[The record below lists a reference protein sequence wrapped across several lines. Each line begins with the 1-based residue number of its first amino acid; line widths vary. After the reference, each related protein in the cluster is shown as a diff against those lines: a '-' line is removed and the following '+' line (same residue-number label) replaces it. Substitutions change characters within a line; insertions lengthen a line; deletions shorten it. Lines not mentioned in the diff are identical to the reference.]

1 MEFQNPPTGL
11 MNFDLQ
17 KNQSSIIKVIG
28 VGGGGGNAVN
38 HMYNQGIR
46 GVDFIVCNTD
56 EQALNASPIP
66 AKIQLGA
73 SLTEGRG
80 AGSLPEVGKNA
91 AIENIEEVKKYL
103 AQNTKMVFI
112 TAGMG
117 GGTGTG
123 AAPVIAQAAKEMG
136 ILTVGIVTIPFDFE
150 GKKRKVQAEYGLDE
164 MRKQVDTLL
173 VISNEKLRE
182 IGGNLSLST
191 AFNMADDVLTTAAK
205 SIAEI
210 ITMPGYVNVDFAD
223 VRTVMSDSG
232 NAIMG
237 SAKANGE
244 NRAQMAVES
253 AMSSPLLNDNDIKG
267 ARHVL
272 LYISTGNIELKM
284 DEVTVITDYVQDEAG
299 MTAEIIWGTGT
310 DETLGDDICVTVIA
324 TGFQNGSKTNVEKE
338 KKEIVLNIETPKAP
352 VAETAPAAT
361 VEFQVTNLN
370 ETPVAPVAE
379 TVAQPSFEI
388 TQQEETSFFVV
399 DTVENVMETPVENQA
414 VEITFNPETINN
426 QEFILNQTEEI
437 QKEVEKSNFDVR
449 PATELN
455 FSTYV
460 ENEPVAQQEVKPTA
474 SITDIFEVHN
484 TNSSAEDKSKNDL
497 YRAQE
502 RMMRL
507 KDITSKIKTP
517 SGLMDI
523 ENIPAYQ
530 RRNVKLE
537 DNIPMQQAGI
547 SNSTISVDEN
557 GMRIVKENRYLH
569 GNVD

>member
-91 AIENIEEVKKYL
+91 AIENIEDVKKYL

-150 GKKRKVQAEYGLDE
+150 GKKRKIQAEAGLDE

-237 SAKANGE
+237 SAKASGE
-244 NRAQMAVES
+244 NRAQLAVES

-272 LYISTGNIELKM
+272 LYISTGNVELKM
-284 DEVTVITDYVQDEAG
+284 DEVTVITDYVQEEAG

-324 TGFQNGSKTNVEKE
+324 TGFQSGSKPNVEKE
-338 KKEIVLNIETPKAP
+338 KKEIVLNIETPKTAP
-352 VAETAPAAT
+352 VAETTPSAN

-370 ETPVAPVAE
+370 ETPAEPVEQA
-379 TVAQPSFEI
+379 SFEI
-388 TQQEETSFFVV
+388 NTQEETPFFVS
-399 DTVENVMETPVENQA
+399 ENVVETPVENKP
-414 VEITFNPETINN
+414 VEITFNPEAINN
-426 QEFILNQTEEI
+426 TEFILNQTEEI

-449 PATELN
+449 PAAELN
-455 FSTYV
+455 FTTYV

-474 SITDIFEVHN
+474 SINDIFEVHN
-484 TNSSAEDKSKNDL
+484 TNSSSEDKSKNDL
-497 YRAQE
+497 YSAQE

-547 SNSTISVDEN
+547 SSSTISVDEN

>member
-1 MEFQNPPTGL
+1 MDMQNPTNGL
-11 MNFDLQ
+11 MNFDLL
-17 KNQSSIIKVIG
+17 KDQSSIIKVIG

-66 AKIQLGA
+66 VKIQLGA

-91 AIENIEEVKKYL
+91 AIENIEDVKQYL
-103 AQNTKMVFI
+103 KATTKMVFI

-150 GKKRKVQAEYGLDE
+150 GKKRKMQAELGLSE
-164 MRKQVDTLL
+164 MRKYVDTLL

-223 VRTVMSDSG
+223 VCTVMSDSG

-237 SAKANGE
+237 SAKAKGE
-244 NRAQMAVES
+244 NRAQKAVEA

-272 LYISTGNIELKM
+272 LYISTGTQELLM
-284 DEVTVITDYVQDEAG
+284 DEVTTVTDYVQEEAG

-310 DETLGDDICVTVIA
+310 DENMTDEICVTVIA
-324 TGFQNGSKTNVEKE
+324 TGFQSGSKDYVRED
-338 KKEIVLNIETPKAP
+338 KKEVVLQVEEPKKQEETESTPFFITNTAGNTETATAAEEPAFIVENLQPEP
-352 VAETAPAAT
+352 VAEVQPA
-361 VEFQVTNLN
+361 
-370 ETPVAPVAE
+370 TP
-379 TVAQPSFEI
+379 QP
-388 TQQEETSFFVV
+388 
-399 DTVENVMETPVENQA
+399 
-414 VEITFNPETINN
+414 VEITFNPENIKENDFMFSETEENN
-426 QEFILNQTEEI
+426 QQNETLAFNVSN
-437 QKEVEKSNFDVR
+437 EVELDVYK
-449 PATELN
+449 E
-455 FSTYV
+455 
-460 ENEPVAQQEVKPTA
+460 EPVAQKPQEVQPVVWENT
-474 SITDIFEVHN
+474 IQDIFETTTVQKK
-484 TNSSAEDKSKNDL
+484 EDKTKDDL
-497 YRAQE
+497 YKAQE

-507 KDITSKIKTP
+507 KEITHKLKTP
-517 SGLMDI
+517 SGLMDL
-523 ENIPAYQ
+523 ESEPAYK
-530 RRNVKLE
+530 RRNIKLE
-537 DNIPMQQAGI
+537 DNLPMNNTGV
-547 SNSTISVDEN
+547 SNSSIQFDEN
-557 GMRIVKENRYLH
+557 GVRIVNENRFLH

>member
-91 AIENIEEVKKYL
+91 AIENIEDVKKYL

-150 GKKRKVQAEYGLDE
+150 GKKRKIQAEAGLDE

-237 SAKANGE
+237 SAKASGE
-244 NRAQMAVES
+244 NRAQLAVES

-272 LYISTGNIELKM
+272 LYISTGNVELKM
-284 DEVTVITDYVQDEAG
+284 DEVTVITDYVQEEAG

-324 TGFQNGSKTNVEKE
+324 TGFQSGSKPNVEKE
-338 KKEIVLNIETPKAP
+338 KKEIVLNIETPKTAP
-352 VAETAPAAT
+352 VAETTPSAN

-370 ETPVAPVAE
+370 ETPAEPVEQA
-379 TVAQPSFEI
+379 SFEI
-388 TQQEETSFFVV
+388 NTQEETPFVV
-399 DTVENVMETPVENQA
+399 SENVVETPVENKP
-414 VEITFNPETINN
+414 VEITFNPEAINN
-426 QEFILNQTEEI
+426 TEFILNQTEEI
-437 QKEVEKSNFDVR
+437 QKEVKKSNFDVR
-449 PATELN
+449 PAAELN
-455 FSTYV
+455 FTTYV

-474 SITDIFEVHN
+474 SINDIFEVHN
-484 TNSSAEDKSKNDL
+484 TNSSSEDKSKNDL
-497 YRAQE
+497 YSAQE

-547 SNSTISVDEN
+547 SSSTISVDEN

>member
-1 MEFQNPPTGL
+1 MDMQNPTNGL
-11 MNFDLQ
+11 MNFDLL

-91 AIENIEEVKKYL
+91 AIENIEDVKQYL
-103 AQNTKMVFI
+103 QPTTKMVFI

-123 AAPVIAQAAKEMG
+123 AAPVIAQAAREMG

-150 GKKRKVQAEYGLDE
+150 GKKRKMQAELGLSE
-164 MRKQVDTLL
+164 MRKYVDTLL

-223 VRTVMSDSG
+223 VCTVMSDSG

-237 SAKANGE
+237 SAKAKGE
-244 NRAQMAVES
+244 NRAQKAVEA

-272 LYISTGNIELKM
+272 LYISTGTQELLM
-284 DEVTVITDYVQDEAG
+284 DEVTTVTDFVQEEAG

-310 DETLGDDICVTVIA
+310 DENMSDEICVTVIA
-324 TGFQNGSKTNVEKE
+324 TGFQSGSKGYARED
-338 KKEIVLNIETPKAP
+338 KKEVVLQVEEPKKQEETEATPFFITNTAENT
-352 VAETAPAAT
+352 ETAPAAEEPAFV
-361 VEFQVTNLN
+361 VENLQP
-370 ETPVAPVAE
+370 EPVAE
-379 TVAQPSFEI
+379 VQQPLS
-388 TQQEETSFFVV
+388 QQ
-399 DTVENVMETPVENQA
+399 P
-414 VEITFNPETINN
+414 VEITFNPENIKENDFMFPEAEENN
-426 QEFILNQTEEI
+426 TQSNTPDFSVSN
-437 QKEVEKSNFDVR
+437 EVELDVYK
-449 PATELN
+449 E
-455 FSTYV
+455 
-460 ENEPVAQQEVKPTA
+460 EPVAQKPQEVQPVIWENT
-474 SITDIFEVHN
+474 IQDIFETTTVQKK
-484 TNSSAEDKSKNDL
+484 EDKTKDDL
-497 YRAQE
+497 YKAQE

-507 KDITSKIKTP
+507 KEITHKLKTP
-517 SGLMDI
+517 SGLMDL
-523 ENIPAYQ
+523 ESEPAYK
-530 RRNVKLE
+530 RRNIKLE
-537 DNIPMQQAGI
+537 DNLPMNNTGV
-547 SNSTISVDEN
+547 SNSSIQFDEN
-557 GMRIVKENRYLH
+557 GVRIVNENRFLH

>member
-1 MEFQNPPTGL
+1 MQNPTNGL
-11 MNFDLQ
+11 MSFDLQ
-17 KNQSSIIKVIG
+17 KDQSSIIKVIG

-66 AKIQLGA
+66 VKIQLGA

-91 AIENIEEVKKYL
+91 AIENIEDVKQYL
-103 AQNTKMVFI
+103 KATTKMVFI

-150 GKKRKVQAEYGLDE
+150 GKKRKMQAELGLSE
-164 MRKQVDTLL
+164 MRKYVDTLL

-223 VRTVMSDSG
+223 VCTVMSDSG

-237 SAKANGE
+237 SAKAQGE
-244 NRAQMAVES
+244 NRAQKAVEA

-272 LYISTGNIELKM
+272 LYISTGTQELLM
-284 DEVTVITDYVQDEAG
+284 DEVTTVTDFVQEEAG

-310 DETLGDDICVTVIA
+310 DENMSDEICVTVIA
-324 TGFQNGSKTNVEKE
+324 TGFQSGSKEYGRE
-338 KKEIVLNIETPKAP
+338 DKKEVLLQVEEPKKQEESETTPFFITNTAP
-352 VAETAPAAT
+352 EAEASIPAPETAGTEPQFI
-361 VEFQVTNLN
+361 VEQTN
-370 ETPVAPVAE
+370 TPV
-379 TVAQPSFEI
+379 T
-388 TQQEETSFFVV
+388 EE
-399 DTVENVMETPVENQA
+399 PQA
-414 VEITFNPETINN
+414 ARPVEITFNPEQVKENDFMFQAEPEEPVN
-426 QEFILNQTEEI
+426 SAQEPVFTVTN
-437 QKEVEKSNFDVR
+437 EVELDLYKEETA
-449 PATELN
+449 PQKT
-455 FSTYV
+455 
-460 ENEPVAQQEVKPTA
+460 QEVQPVVWENT
-474 SITDIFEVHN
+474 IQDIFETTTVQKKD
-484 TNSSAEDKSKNDL
+484 DKSKDDL
-497 YRAQE
+497 YKAQE

-507 KDITSKIKTP
+507 KEITHKLKTP
-517 SGLMDI
+517 SGLMDL
-523 ENIPAYQ
+523 ETEPAYK
-530 RRNVKLE
+530 RRNIKLE
-537 DNIPMQQAGI
+537 DNLPMNNTGV
-547 SNSTISVDEN
+547 SNSSIQFDEN
-557 GMRIVKENRYLH
+557 GVRIVNENRFLH

>member
-1 MEFQNPPTGL
+1 MDMQNPTNGL
-11 MNFDLQ
+11 MNFDLL

-91 AIENIEEVKKYL
+91 AIENIEDVKQYL
-103 AQNTKMVFI
+103 QATTKMVFI

-123 AAPVIAQAAKEMG
+123 AAPVIAQAAREMG

-150 GKKRKVQAEYGLDE
+150 GKKRKMQAELGLSE
-164 MRKQVDTLL
+164 MRKYVDTLL

-223 VRTVMSDSG
+223 VCTVMSDSG

-237 SAKANGE
+237 SAKAKGE
-244 NRAQMAVES
+244 NRAQKAVEA

-272 LYISTGNIELKM
+272 LYISTGTQELLM
-284 DEVTVITDYVQDEAG
+284 DEVTTVTDFVQEEAG

-310 DETLGDDICVTVIA
+310 DENMSDEICVTVIA
-324 TGFQNGSKTNVEKE
+324 TGFQSGSKGYVRED
-338 KKEIVLNIETPKAP
+338 KKEVVLQVEEPKKQEETEATPFFITNTAEDT
-352 VAETAPAAT
+352 ETAPAADEPAFT
-361 VEFQVTNLN
+361 VENLQP
-370 ETPVAPVAE
+370 EPVAE
-379 TVAQPSFEI
+379 VQQPL
-388 TQQEETSFFVV
+388 
-399 DTVENVMETPVENQA
+399 TPQP
-414 VEITFNPETINN
+414 VEITFNPENIKENDFMFPEAEENN
-426 QEFILNQTEEI
+426 TQTNVPAFSVSNEI
-437 QKEVEKSNFDVR
+437 ELDVYKE
-449 PATELN
+449 
-455 FSTYV
+455 
-460 ENEPVAQQEVKPTA
+460 EPVAQKPQEVQPVVWENT
-474 SITDIFEVHN
+474 IQDIFETTTVQKK
-484 TNSSAEDKSKNDL
+484 EDKTKDDL
-497 YRAQE
+497 YKAQE

-507 KDITSKIKTP
+507 KEITHKLKTP
-517 SGLMDI
+517 SGLMDL
-523 ENIPAYQ
+523 ESEPAYK
-530 RRNVKLE
+530 RRNIKLE
-537 DNIPMQQAGI
+537 DNLPMNNTGV
-547 SNSTISVDEN
+547 SNSSIQFDEN
-557 GMRIVKENRYLH
+557 GVRIVNENRFLH

>member
-1 MEFQNPPTGL
+1 MQNPTNGL
-11 MNFDLQ
+11 MNFDLL

-91 AIENIEEVKKYL
+91 AIENIEDVKQYL
-103 AQNTKMVFI
+103 QATTKMVFI

-123 AAPVIAQAAKEMG
+123 AAPVIAQAAREMG

-150 GKKRKVQAEYGLDE
+150 GKKRKMQAELGLSE
-164 MRKQVDTLL
+164 MRKYVDTLL

-223 VRTVMSDSG
+223 VCTVMSDSG

-237 SAKANGE
+237 SAKAKGE
-244 NRAQMAVES
+244 NRAQKAVEA

-272 LYISTGNIELKM
+272 LYISTGTQELLM
-284 DEVTVITDYVQDEAG
+284 DEVTTVTDFVQEEAG

-310 DETLGDDICVTVIA
+310 DENMSDEICVTVIA
-324 TGFQNGSKTNVEKE
+324 TGFQSGSKGYVRED
-338 KKEIVLNIETPKAP
+338 KKEVVLQVEEPKKQEETEATPFFITNTAENT
-352 VAETAPAAT
+352 ETAPAAEEPAFV
-361 VEFQVTNLN
+361 VENLQP
-370 ETPVAPVAE
+370 EPVAE
-379 TVAQPSFEI
+379 VQQPLSP
-388 TQQEETSFFVV
+388 Q
-399 DTVENVMETPVENQA
+399 P
-414 VEITFNPETINN
+414 VEITFNPENIKENDFMFPEAEENN
-426 QEFILNQTEEI
+426 TQTNVPAFSVSNEI
-437 QKEVEKSNFDVR
+437 ELDVYKE
-449 PATELN
+449 
-455 FSTYV
+455 
-460 ENEPVAQQEVKPTA
+460 EPVAQKPQEVQPVVWENT
-474 SITDIFEVHN
+474 IQDIFETTTVQKK
-484 TNSSAEDKSKNDL
+484 EDKTKDDL
-497 YRAQE
+497 YKAQE

-507 KDITSKIKTP
+507 KEITHKLKTP
-517 SGLMDI
+517 SGLMDL
-523 ENIPAYQ
+523 ESEPAYK
-530 RRNVKLE
+530 RRNIKLE
-537 DNIPMQQAGI
+537 DNLPMNNTGV
-547 SNSTISVDEN
+547 SNSSIQFDEN
-557 GMRIVKENRYLH
+557 GVRIVNENRFLH

>member
-91 AIENIEEVKKYL
+91 AIENIEDVKKYL

-150 GKKRKVQAEYGLDE
+150 GKKRKIQAEAGLDE

-237 SAKANGE
+237 SAKASGE
-244 NRAQMAVES
+244 NRAQLAVES

-272 LYISTGNIELKM
+272 LYISTGNVELKM
-284 DEVTVITDYVQDEAG
+284 DEVTVITDYVQEEAG

-324 TGFQNGSKTNVEKE
+324 TGFQSGSKPNVEKE
-338 KKEIVLNIETPKAP
+338 KKEIVLNIETPKTAP
-352 VAETAPAAT
+352 VAETTPSAN

-370 ETPVAPVAE
+370 ETPAEPVEQA
-379 TVAQPSFEI
+379 SFEI
-388 TQQEETSFFVV
+388 NTQEETPFVV
-399 DTVENVMETPVENQA
+399 SENVVETPVENKP
-414 VEITFNPETINN
+414 VEITFNPEAINN
-426 QEFILNQTEEI
+426 TEFILNQTEEI

-449 PATELN
+449 PAAELN
-455 FSTYV
+455 FTTYV

-474 SITDIFEVHN
+474 SINDIFEVHN
-484 TNSSAEDKSKNDL
+484 TNSSSEDKSKNDL
-497 YRAQE
+497 YSAQE

>member
-91 AIENIEEVKKYL
+91 AIENIEDVKKYL

-150 GKKRKVQAEYGLDE
+150 GKKRKIQAEAGLDE

-237 SAKANGE
+237 SAKASGE
-244 NRAQMAVES
+244 NRAQLAVES

-272 LYISTGNIELKM
+272 LYISTGNVELKM
-284 DEVTVITDYVQDEAG
+284 DEVTVITDYVQEEAG

-324 TGFQNGSKTNVEKE
+324 TGFQSGSKPNVEKE
-338 KKEIVLNIETPKAP
+338 KKEIVLNIETPKTAP
-352 VAETAPAAT
+352 VAETTPSAN

-370 ETPVAPVAE
+370 ETPAEPVEQA
-379 TVAQPSFEI
+379 SFEI
-388 TQQEETSFFVV
+388 NTQEETPFVV
-399 DTVENVMETPVENQA
+399 SENVVETPVENKP
-414 VEITFNPETINN
+414 VEITFNPEAINN
-426 QEFILNQTEEI
+426 TEFILNQTEEI
-437 QKEVEKSNFDVR
+437 QKEVEKSNFGVR
-449 PATELN
+449 PAAELN
-455 FSTYV
+455 FTTYV

-474 SITDIFEVHN
+474 SINDIFEVHN
-484 TNSSAEDKSKNDL
+484 TNSSSEDKSKNDL
-497 YRAQE
+497 YSAQE

>member
-91 AIENIEEVKKYL
+91 AIENIEDVKKYL

-150 GKKRKVQAEYGLDE
+150 GKKRKIQAEAGLDE

-237 SAKANGE
+237 SAKASGE
-244 NRAQMAVES
+244 NRAQLAVES

-272 LYISTGNIELKM
+272 LYISTGNVELKM
-284 DEVTVITDYVQDEAG
+284 DEVTVITDYVQEEAG

-324 TGFQNGSKTNVEKE
+324 TGFQSGSKPNVEKE
-338 KKEIVLNIETPKAP
+338 KKEIVLNIETPKTAP
-352 VAETAPAAT
+352 VAETTPSAN

-370 ETPVAPVAE
+370 ETPAEPVEQA
-379 TVAQPSFEI
+379 SFEI
-388 TQQEETSFFVV
+388 NTQEETPFVV
-399 DTVENVMETPVENQA
+399 SENVVETPVENKPVENKP
-414 VEITFNPETINN
+414 VEITFNPEAINN
-426 QEFILNQTEEI
+426 TEFILNQTEEI

-449 PATELN
+449 PAAELN
-455 FSTYV
+455 FTTYV

-474 SITDIFEVHN
+474 SINDIFEVHN
-484 TNSSAEDKSKNDL
+484 TNSSSEDKSKNDL
-497 YRAQE
+497 YSAQE

-547 SNSTISVDEN
+547 SSSTISVDEN

>member
-1 MEFQNPPTGL
+1 MEFGNLPEGI

-38 HMYNQGIR
+38 HMYNQGIH
-46 GVDFIVCNTD
+46 GVDFIICNTD

-66 AKIQLGA
+66 SKIQLGE

-91 AIENIEEVKKYL
+91 AEENIEDVKKHFGT
-103 AQNTKMVFI
+103 NTKMVFI

-123 AAPVIAQAAKEMG
+123 AAPVIAKTAKEMG

-150 GKKRKVQAEYGLDE
+150 GKKRKIQAESGLAE
-164 MRKQVDTLL
+164 MRKYVDTLL

-210 ITMPGYVNVDFAD
+210 ITMPGYINVDFAD
-223 VRTVMSDSG
+223 VCTVMSDSG

-244 NRAQMAVES
+244 NRAQIAVEA

-272 LYISTGNIELKM
+272 LYISTGGNDLKM
-284 DEVTVITDYVQDEAG
+284 DEVTTITDFVQEEAG

-310 DETLGDDICVTVIA
+310 NNALGEDICVTVIA
-324 TGFQNGSKTNVEKE
+324 TGFQNGSKGNAEKE
-338 KKEIVLNIETPKAP
+338 KNEVVLSIEENKKE
-352 VAETAPAAT
+352 AT
-361 VEFQVTNLN
+361 SEN
-370 ETPVAPVAE
+370 ETPFLITNLTEEKEEEIQFEVSQINPSEPTPAINEANEAPVEIAFNPEEVKNDPFAFKVEEEIQPTQQEQSFTVKPALEMDFQAIQENKEQAKEVAPVKW
-379 TVAQPSFEI
+379 
-388 TQQEETSFFVV
+388 
-399 DTVENVMETPVENQA
+399 EN
-414 VEITFNPETINN
+414 
-426 QEFILNQTEEI
+426 
-437 QKEVEKSNFDVR
+437 
-449 PATELN
+449 
-455 FSTYV
+455 
-460 ENEPVAQQEVKPTA
+460 
-474 SITDIFEVHN
+474 SIHDIFESS
-484 TNSSAEDKSKNDL
+484 TPKSQSAEQNQKSEL
-497 YRAQE
+497 YNAQE

-507 KDITSKIKTP
+507 KEITSKIKTP
-517 SGLMDI
+517 SGLVDL
-523 ENIPAYQ
+523 ENEPAYK

-537 DNIPMQQAGI
+537 DDMQMNQTGV
-547 SNSTISVDEN
+547 SNSSIQFDEN
-557 GMRIVKENRYLH
+557 GARIVKENRFLH

>member
-1 MEFQNPPTGL
+1 
-11 MNFDLQ
+11 MNFDLL
-17 KNQSSIIKVIG
+17 KDQSSIIKVIG

-91 AIENIEEVKKYL
+91 AIENIEDVKQYL
-103 AQNTKMVFI
+103 KATTKMVFI

-123 AAPVIAQAAKEMG
+123 AAPVIAQAAREMG

-150 GKKRKVQAEYGLDE
+150 GKKRKMQAELGLSE
-164 MRKQVDTLL
+164 MRKYVDTLL

-223 VRTVMSDSG
+223 VCTVMSDSG

-237 SAKANGE
+237 SAKAKGE
-244 NRAQMAVES
+244 NRAQKAVEA

-272 LYISTGNIELKM
+272 LYISTGTQELLM
-284 DEVTVITDYVQDEAG
+284 DEVTTVTDFVQEEAG

-310 DETLGDDICVTVIA
+310 DENMSDEICVTVIA
-324 TGFQNGSKTNVEKE
+324 TGFQSGSKGYVRED
-338 KKEIVLNIETPKAP
+338 KKEVVLQVEEPKKQEETEATPFFITNTAENT
-352 VAETAPAAT
+352 ETAPAAEET
-361 VEFQVTNLN
+361 AFVVENLQP
-370 ETPVAPVAE
+370 EPVAE
-379 TVAQPSFEI
+379 VQQP
-388 TQQEETSFFVV
+388 V
-399 DTVENVMETPVENQA
+399 TPQP
-414 VEITFNPETINN
+414 VEITFNPENIKENDFMFPEAEENN
-426 QEFILNQTEEI
+426 TQTNVPAFSVTNEI
-437 QKEVEKSNFDVR
+437 ELDVYKE
-449 PATELN
+449 
-455 FSTYV
+455 
-460 ENEPVAQQEVKPTA
+460 EPVAQKPQEVQPVVWENT
-474 SITDIFEVHN
+474 IQDIFETTTVQKK
-484 TNSSAEDKSKNDL
+484 EDKTKDDL
-497 YRAQE
+497 YKAQE

-507 KDITSKIKTP
+507 KEITHKLKTP
-517 SGLMDI
+517 SGLMDL
-523 ENIPAYQ
+523 ESEPAYK
-530 RRNVKLE
+530 RRNIKLE
-537 DNIPMQQAGI
+537 DNLPMNNTGV
-547 SNSTISVDEN
+547 SNSSIQFDEN
-557 GMRIVKENRYLH
+557 GVRIVNENRFLH

>member
-1 MEFQNPPTGL
+1 MDMQNPTNGL
-11 MNFDLQ
+11 MKFDLL
-17 KNQSSIIKVIG
+17 KDQSSIIKVIG

-66 AKIQLGA
+66 VKIQLGA

-91 AIENIEEVKKYL
+91 AIENIEDVKQYL
-103 AQNTKMVFI
+103 KATTKMVFI

-123 AAPVIAQAAKEMG
+123 AAPVIAQAAREMG

-150 GKKRKVQAEYGLDE
+150 GKKRKMQAELGLSE
-164 MRKQVDTLL
+164 MRKYVDTLL

-223 VRTVMSDSG
+223 VCTVMSDSG

-237 SAKANGE
+237 SAKAKGE
-244 NRAQMAVES
+244 NRAQKAVEA

-272 LYISTGNIELKM
+272 LYISTGTQELLM
-284 DEVTVITDYVQDEAG
+284 DEVTTVTDFVQEEAG

-310 DETLGDDICVTVIA
+310 DENMSDEICVTVIA
-324 TGFQNGSKTNVEKE
+324 TGFQSGSKGYVRED
-338 KKEIVLNIETPKAP
+338 KKEVVLQVEEPKK
-352 VAETAPAAT
+352 
-361 VEFQVTNLN
+361 
-370 ETPVAPVAE
+370 
-379 TVAQPSFEI
+379 
-388 TQQEETSFFVV
+388 QEETETTPFFI
-399 DTVENVMETPVENQA
+399 TNTTETAQPAPAEEEPAFIVENLQPEPVEQA
-414 VEITFNPETINN
+414 QPATPQPVEITFNPENIKENDFMFPESAENN
-426 QEFILNQTEEI
+426 QQEQVPAFTVTNELELDVYQEEPLA
-437 QKEVEKSNFDVR
+437 QK
-449 PATELN
+449 P
-455 FSTYV
+455 
-460 ENEPVAQQEVKPTA
+460 QEVQPVVWENT
-474 SITDIFEVHN
+474 IQDIFETTTVQKK
-484 TNSSAEDKSKNDL
+484 EDKPKDDL
-497 YRAQE
+497 YKAQE

-507 KDITSKIKTP
+507 KEITHKLKTP
-517 SGLMDI
+517 SGLMDL
-523 ENIPAYQ
+523 ESEPAYK
-530 RRNVKLE
+530 RRNIKLE
-537 DNIPMQQAGI
+537 DNLPMNNTGV
-547 SNSTISVDEN
+547 SNSSIQFDEN
-557 GMRIVKENRYLH
+557 GVRIVNENRFLH

>member
-1 MEFQNPPTGL
+1 MDMQNPTNGL
-11 MNFDLQ
+11 MNFDLL
-17 KNQSSIIKVIG
+17 KDQSSIIKVIG

-91 AIENIEEVKKYL
+91 AIENIEDVKQYL
-103 AQNTKMVFI
+103 KATTKMVFI

-123 AAPVIAQAAKEMG
+123 AAPVIAQAAREMG

-150 GKKRKVQAEYGLDE
+150 GKKRKMQAELGLSE
-164 MRKQVDTLL
+164 MRKYVDTLL

-223 VRTVMSDSG
+223 VCTVMSDSG

-237 SAKANGE
+237 SAKAKGE
-244 NRAQMAVES
+244 NRAQKAVEA

-272 LYISTGNIELKM
+272 LYISTGTQELLM
-284 DEVTVITDYVQDEAG
+284 DEVTTVTDFVQEEAG

-310 DETLGDDICVTVIA
+310 DENMSDEICVTVIA
-324 TGFQNGSKTNVEKE
+324 TGFQSGSKGYVRED
-338 KKEIVLNIETPKAP
+338 KKEVLLQVEEPKKQEDTEATPFFITNTAENT
-352 VAETAPAAT
+352 ETAPAA
-361 VEFQVTNLN
+361 
-370 ETPVAPVAE
+370 
-379 TVAQPSFEI
+379 
-388 TQQEETSFFVV
+388 EEPAFVV
-399 DTVENVMETPVENQA
+399 ENLQPEPEAEVQQPATPQP
-414 VEITFNPETINN
+414 VEITFNPENIKENDFMFP
-426 QEFILNQTEEI
+426 ETEENNTQTNVPDFSVSNEI
-437 QKEVEKSNFDVR
+437 ELDVYKE
-449 PATELN
+449 
-455 FSTYV
+455 
-460 ENEPVAQQEVKPTA
+460 EPVAQKPQEVQPVVWENT
-474 SITDIFEVHN
+474 IQDIFETTTVQKK
-484 TNSSAEDKSKNDL
+484 EDKTKDDL
-497 YRAQE
+497 YKAQE

-507 KDITSKIKTP
+507 KEITHKLKTP
-517 SGLMDI
+517 SGLMDL
-523 ENIPAYQ
+523 ESEPAYK
-530 RRNVKLE
+530 RRNIKLE
-537 DNIPMQQAGI
+537 DNLPMNNTGV
-547 SNSTISVDEN
+547 SNSSIQFDEN
-557 GMRIVKENRYLH
+557 GVRIVNENRFLH

>member
-91 AIENIEEVKKYL
+91 AIENIEDVKKYL

-150 GKKRKVQAEYGLDE
+150 GKKRKIQAEAGLDE

-237 SAKANGE
+237 SAKASGE
-244 NRAQMAVES
+244 NRAQLAVES

-272 LYISTGNIELKM
+272 LYISTGNVELKM
-284 DEVTVITDYVQDEAG
+284 DEVTVITDYVQEEAG

-324 TGFQNGSKTNVEKE
+324 TGFQSGSKPNVEKE
-338 KKEIVLNIETPKAP
+338 KKEIVLNIETPKTAP
-352 VAETAPAAT
+352 VAETTPSAN

-370 ETPVAPVAE
+370 ETPAEPVEQA
-379 TVAQPSFEI
+379 SFEI
-388 TQQEETSFFVV
+388 NTQEETPFVV
-399 DTVENVMETPVENQA
+399 SENVVETPVENKP
-414 VEITFNPETINN
+414 VEITFNPEAINN
-426 QEFILNQTEEI
+426 TEFILNQTEEI

-449 PATELN
+449 PAAELN
-455 FSTYV
+455 FTTYV

-474 SITDIFEVHN
+474 SINDIFEVHN
-484 TNSSAEDKSKNDL
+484 TNSSSEDKSKNDL
-497 YRAQE
+497 YSAQE

-547 SNSTISVDEN
+547 SSSTISVDEN

>member
-91 AIENIEEVKKYL
+91 AIENIEDVKKYL

-150 GKKRKVQAEYGLDE
+150 GKKRKIQAEAGLDE

-237 SAKANGE
+237 SAKASGE
-244 NRAQMAVES
+244 NRAQLAVES

-272 LYISTGNIELKM
+272 LYISTGNVELKM
-284 DEVTVITDYVQDEAG
+284 DEVTVITDYVQEEAG

-324 TGFQNGSKTNVEKE
+324 TGFQSGSKPNVEKE
-338 KKEIVLNIETPKAP
+338 KKEIVLNIETPKTAP
-352 VAETAPAAT
+352 VAETTPSAN

-370 ETPVAPVAE
+370 ETPAEPVEQAG
-379 TVAQPSFEI
+379 FEI
-388 TQQEETSFFVV
+388 NTQEETPFVV
-399 DTVENVMETPVENQA
+399 SENVVETPVENKP
-414 VEITFNPETINN
+414 VEITFNPEAINN
-426 QEFILNQTEEI
+426 TEFILNQTEEI

-449 PATELN
+449 PAAELN
-455 FSTYV
+455 FTTYV

-474 SITDIFEVHN
+474 SINDIFEVHN
-484 TNSSAEDKSKNDL
+484 TNSSSEDKSKNDL
-497 YRAQE
+497 YSAQE

>member
-1 MEFQNPPTGL
+1 MQNPTNGL
-11 MNFDLQ
+11 MSFDLQ
-17 KNQSSIIKVIG
+17 KDQSSIIKVIG

-66 AKIQLGA
+66 VKIQLGA

-91 AIENIEEVKKYL
+91 AIENIEDVKQYL
-103 AQNTKMVFI
+103 KATTKMVFI

-150 GKKRKVQAEYGLDE
+150 GKKRKMQAELGLSE
-164 MRKQVDTLL
+164 MRKYVDTLL

-223 VRTVMSDSG
+223 VCTVMSDSG

-237 SAKANGE
+237 SAKAQGE
-244 NRAQMAVES
+244 NRAQKAVEA

-272 LYISTGNIELKM
+272 LYISTGTQELLM
-284 DEVTVITDYVQDEAG
+284 DEVTTVTDFVQEEAG

-310 DETLGDDICVTVIA
+310 DENMSDEICVTVIA
-324 TGFQNGSKTNVEKE
+324 TGFQSGSKEYC
-338 KKEIVLNIETPKAP
+338 
-352 VAETAPAAT
+352 
-361 VEFQVTNLN
+361 
-370 ETPVAPVAE
+370 
-379 TVAQPSFEI
+379 
-388 TQQEETSFFVV
+388 
-399 DTVENVMETPVENQA
+399 
-414 VEITFNPETINN
+414 
-426 QEFILNQTEEI
+426 
-437 QKEVEKSNFDVR
+437 R
-449 PATELN
+449 
-455 FSTYV
+455 
-460 ENEPVAQQEVKPTA
+460 
-474 SITDIFEVHN
+474 
-484 TNSSAEDKSKNDL
+484 EDK
-497 YRAQE
+497 
-502 RMMRL
+502 
-507 KDITSKIKTP
+507 I
-517 SGLMDI
+517 
-523 ENIPAYQ
+523 
-530 RRNVKLE
+530 
-537 DNIPMQQAGI
+537 
-547 SNSTISVDEN
+547 
-557 GMRIVKENRYLH
+557 
-569 GNVD
+569 

>member
-1 MEFQNPPTGL
+1 MQNPTNGL
-11 MNFDLQ
+11 MSFDLQ
-17 KNQSSIIKVIG
+17 KDQSSIIKVIG

-66 AKIQLGA
+66 VKIQLGA

-91 AIENIEEVKKYL
+91 AIENIEDVKQYL
-103 AQNTKMVFI
+103 KATTKMVFI

-150 GKKRKVQAEYGLDE
+150 GKKRKMQAELGLSE
-164 MRKQVDTLL
+164 MRKYVDTLL

-223 VRTVMSDSG
+223 VCTVMSDSG

-237 SAKANGE
+237 SAKAQGE
-244 NRAQMAVES
+244 NRAQKAVEA

-272 LYISTGNIELKM
+272 LYISTGTQELLM
-284 DEVTVITDYVQDEAG
+284 DEVTTVTDFVQEEAG

-310 DETLGDDICVTVIA
+310 DENMSDEICVTVIA
-324 TGFQNGSKTNVEKE
+324 TGFQSGSKEYGRE
-338 KKEIVLNIETPKAP
+338 DKKEVLLQVEEPKKQEESETTPFFITN
-352 VAETAPAAT
+352 TAPEAEASIPAPETTGTEPQFIVEQTNTPLAEEPQAAR
-361 VEFQVTNLN
+361 
-370 ETPVAPVAE
+370 P
-379 TVAQPSFEI
+379 
-388 TQQEETSFFVV
+388 
-399 DTVENVMETPVENQA
+399 
-414 VEITFNPETINN
+414 VEITFNPEQVKENDFMFQAEPEEPVN
-426 QEFILNQTEEI
+426 SVQEPVFTVTN
-437 QKEVEKSNFDVR
+437 EVELDLYKEETA
-449 PATELN
+449 PQKT
-455 FSTYV
+455 
-460 ENEPVAQQEVKPTA
+460 QEVQPVVWENT
-474 SITDIFEVHN
+474 IQDIFETTTVQKKD
-484 TNSSAEDKSKNDL
+484 DKSKDDL
-497 YRAQE
+497 YKAQE

-507 KDITSKIKTP
+507 KEITHKLKTP
-517 SGLMDI
+517 SGLMDL
-523 ENIPAYQ
+523 ETEPAYK
-530 RRNVKLE
+530 RRNIKLE
-537 DNIPMQQAGI
+537 DNLPMNNTGV
-547 SNSTISVDEN
+547 SNSSIQFDEN
-557 GMRIVKENRYLH
+557 GVRIVNENRFLH

>member
-91 AIENIEEVKKYL
+91 AIENIEDVKKYL

-150 GKKRKVQAEYGLDE
+150 GKKRKIQAEAGLDE

-237 SAKANGE
+237 SAKASGE
-244 NRAQMAVES
+244 NRAQLAVES

-272 LYISTGNIELKM
+272 LYISTGNVELKM
-284 DEVTVITDYVQDEAG
+284 DEVTVITDYVQEEAG

-324 TGFQNGSKTNVEKE
+324 TGFQSGSKPNVEKE
-338 KKEIVLNIETPKAP
+338 KKEIVLNIETPKTAP
-352 VAETAPAAT
+352 VAETTPSAN

-370 ETPVAPVAE
+370 ETPAEPVEQA
-379 TVAQPSFEI
+379 SFEI
-388 TQQEETSFFVV
+388 NTQEETPFVV
-399 DTVENVMETPVENQA
+399 SENVVETPVENKP
-414 VEITFNPETINN
+414 VEITFNPEAINN
-426 QEFILNQTEEI
+426 TEFILNQTEEI

-449 PATELN
+449 PAAELN
-455 FSTYV
+455 FTTYV
-460 ENEPVAQQEVKPTA
+460 ENEPVTQQEVKPTA
-474 SITDIFEVHN
+474 SINDIFEVHN
-484 TNSSAEDKSKNDL
+484 TNSSSEDKSKNDL
-497 YRAQE
+497 YSAQE

>member
-1 MEFQNPPTGL
+1 MDMQNPTNGL
-11 MNFDLQ
+11 MNFDLL

-91 AIENIEEVKKYL
+91 AIENIEDVKQYL
-103 AQNTKMVFI
+103 QATTKMVFI

-123 AAPVIAQAAKEMG
+123 AAPVIAQAAREMG

-150 GKKRKVQAEYGLDE
+150 GKKRKMQAELGLSE
-164 MRKQVDTLL
+164 MRKYVDTLL

-223 VRTVMSDSG
+223 VCTVMSDSG

-237 SAKANGE
+237 SAKAKGE
-244 NRAQMAVES
+244 NRAQKAVEA

-272 LYISTGNIELKM
+272 LYISTGTQELLM
-284 DEVTVITDYVQDEAG
+284 DEVTTVTDFVQEEAG

-310 DETLGDDICVTVIA
+310 DENMSDEICVTVIA
-324 TGFQNGSKTNVEKE
+324 TGFQSGSKGYVRED
-338 KKEIVLNIETPKAP
+338 KKEVVLQVEEPKKQEETEATPFFITNTAENT
-352 VAETAPAAT
+352 ETAPAAEEPAFV
-361 VEFQVTNLN
+361 VENLQP
-370 ETPVAPVAE
+370 EPVAE
-379 TVAQPSFEI
+379 VQQPLSP
-388 TQQEETSFFVV
+388 Q
-399 DTVENVMETPVENQA
+399 P
-414 VEITFNPETINN
+414 VEITFNPENIKENDFMFPEAEENN
-426 QEFILNQTEEI
+426 TQTDVPAFSVNNEI
-437 QKEVEKSNFDVR
+437 ELDVYKE
-449 PATELN
+449 
-455 FSTYV
+455 
-460 ENEPVAQQEVKPTA
+460 EPVAQKPQEVQPVVWENT
-474 SITDIFEVHN
+474 IQDIFETTTVQKK
-484 TNSSAEDKSKNDL
+484 EDKTKDDL
-497 YRAQE
+497 YKAQE

-507 KDITSKIKTP
+507 KEITHKLKTP
-517 SGLMDI
+517 SGLMDL
-523 ENIPAYQ
+523 ESEPAYK
-530 RRNVKLE
+530 RRNIKLE
-537 DNIPMQQAGI
+537 DNLPMNNTGV
-547 SNSTISVDEN
+547 SNSSIQFDEN
-557 GMRIVKENRYLH
+557 GVRIVNENRFLH

>member
-1 MEFQNPPTGL
+1 MEFQNPPTEL

-66 AKIQLGA
+66 SKIQLGA

-91 AIENIEEVKKYL
+91 AIENIDDVKKYL
-103 AQNTKMVFI
+103 SQNTKMVFI

-150 GKKRKVQAEYGLDE
+150 GKKRKVQADLGLDE

-173 VISNEKLRE
+173 IISNEKLRE

-191 AFNMADDVLTTAAK
+191 AFNMADNVLTTAAK

-237 SAKANGE
+237 SAKASGE
-244 NRAQMAVES
+244 NRAQVAVEA

-272 LYISTGNIELKM
+272 LYISTGVTELKM
-284 DEVTVITDYVQDEAG
+284 DEVTVITDFVQDEAG

-310 DETLGDDICVTVIA
+310 DDTLADDICVTVIA
-324 TGFQNGSKTNVEKE
+324 TGFQSGSKQIVDTE
-338 KKEIVLNIETPKAP
+338 KKEVVLNI
-352 VAETAPAAT
+352 TAPAEEVEKPIEINNE
-361 VEFQVTNLN
+361 VEFKVTNLDGAFEVQTQVDAPFIVN
-370 ETPVAPVAE
+370 ELNEAPV
-379 TVAQPSFEI
+379 VI
-388 TQQEETSFFVV
+388 EE
-399 DTVENVMETPVENQA
+399 NKPI
-414 VEITFNPETINN
+414 EITFNPQAIDN
-426 QEFILNQTEEI
+426 QEFILKQTEELQNEVVENAPI
-437 QKEVEKSNFDVR
+437 QFEVR
-449 PATELN
+449 PAAEFNFTALTEGESYAN
-455 FSTYV
+455 
-460 ENEPVAQQEVKPTA
+460 QEVKPTA
-474 SITDIFEVHN
+474 NISDIFDTGNSHN
-484 TNSSAEDKSKNDL
+484 SADANSKNDL

-507 KDITSKIKTP
+507 KNITNKIKSP

-523 ENIPAYQ
+523 ESIPAYE

-537 DNIPMQQAGI
+537 DNMPTNQAGI
-547 SNSTISVDEN
+547 SNTSFQVDEN
-557 GMRIVKENRYLH
+557 GVKIIKENRYLH

>member
-91 AIENIEEVKKYL
+91 AIENIEDVKKYL

-117 GGTGTG
+117 GGTGKG

-150 GKKRKVQAEYGLDE
+150 GKKRKIQAEAGLDE

-237 SAKANGE
+237 SAKASGE
-244 NRAQMAVES
+244 NRAQLAVES

-272 LYISTGNIELKM
+272 LYISTGNVELKM
-284 DEVTVITDYVQDEAG
+284 DEVTVITDYVQEEAG

-324 TGFQNGSKTNVEKE
+324 TGFQSGSKPNVEKE
-338 KKEIVLNIETPKAP
+338 KKEIVLNIETPKTAP
-352 VAETAPAAT
+352 VAETTPSAN

-370 ETPVAPVAE
+370 ETPAEPVEQA
-379 TVAQPSFEI
+379 SFEI
-388 TQQEETSFFVV
+388 NTQEDTPFVV
-399 DTVENVMETPVENQA
+399 SENVVETPVENKP
-414 VEITFNPETINN
+414 VEITFNPEAINN
-426 QEFILNQTEEI
+426 TEFILNQTEEI

-449 PATELN
+449 PAAELN
-455 FSTYV
+455 FT
-460 ENEPVAQQEVKPTA
+460 T
-474 SITDIFEVHN
+474 
-484 TNSSAEDKSKNDL
+484 
-497 YRAQE
+497 
-502 RMMRL
+502 
-507 KDITSKIKTP
+507 
-517 SGLMDI
+517 
-523 ENIPAYQ
+523 
-530 RRNVKLE
+530 
-537 DNIPMQQAGI
+537 
-547 SNSTISVDEN
+547 
-557 GMRIVKENRYLH
+557 
-569 GNVD
+569 

>member
-91 AIENIEEVKKYL
+91 AIENIEDVKKYL

-150 GKKRKVQAEYGLDE
+150 GKKRKIQAEAGLDE

-237 SAKANGE
+237 SAKASGE
-244 NRAQMAVES
+244 NRAQLAVES

-272 LYISTGNIELKM
+272 LYISTGNVELKM
-284 DEVTVITDYVQDEAG
+284 DEVTVITDYVQEEAG

-324 TGFQNGSKTNVEKE
+324 TGFQSGSKPNVEKE
-338 KKEIVLNIETPKAP
+338 KKEIVLNIETPKTAP
-352 VAETAPAAT
+352 VAETTPSAN

-370 ETPVAPVAE
+370 ETPAEPVEQA
-379 TVAQPSFEI
+379 SFEI
-388 TQQEETSFFVV
+388 NTQEETPFFVS
-399 DTVENVMETPVENQA
+399 ENVVETPVENKP
-414 VEITFNPETINN
+414 VEITFNPEAINN
-426 QEFILNQTEEI
+426 TEFILNQTEEI

-449 PATELN
+449 PAAELN
-455 FSTYV
+455 FTTYV

-474 SITDIFEVHN
+474 SINDIFEVHN
-484 TNSSAEDKSKNDL
+484 TNSSSEDKSKNDL

-547 SNSTISVDEN
+547 SSSTISVDEN